1 MSTTLLSFNPEAYGS
16 GGDKLLF
23 GVSVPMRPRSPG
35 LSPLE
40 QLNLA
45 SLFLEARPGADL
57 TILLKHIVHRIGASR
72 GKPLG
77 PAIAESMLR
86 RLTQT
91 AAMVRGALASGDIG
105 TGSPRSPEAIFGA
118 ELEGLSPEDQ
128 EFETARQF
136 VRFAEEMA
144 RVAVD
149 TAPDAAPGIVTSRA
163 EQLAAHR
170 LAPGL
175 PRAIA
180 SPPLDFRAR
189 RRARLGR

>member
-1 MSTTLLSFNPEAYGS
+1 
-16 GGDKLLF
+16 
-23 GVSVPMRPRSPG
+23 
-35 LSPLE
+35 
-40 QLNLA
+40 
-45 SLFLEARPGADL
+45 
-57 TILLKHIVHRIGASR
+57 
-72 GKPLG
+72 
-77 PAIAESMLR
+77 
-86 RLTQT
+86 
-91 AAMVRGALASGDIG
+91 VRGALASGVIG

-144 RVAVD
+144 RVAVH

-175 PRAIA
+175 TRAIA
-180 SPPLDFRAR
+180 SPPWISAR
-189 RRARLGR
+189 GVVRVSGGSERPPIHHAYKGEDHARHRSARHSSSARKSAVSEPEFEMQEFGGGGSLSNSRRSSSRTNFCR

>member
-1 MSTTLLSFNPEAYGS
+1 MSSTLLSFNPEAYCS
-16 GGDKLLF
+16 GGDRLLF
-23 GVSVPMRPRSPG
+23 GVTVPARPRSQV

-45 SLFLEARPGADL
+45 SLFLEAQSPAGL
-57 TILLKHIVHRIGASR
+57 TILLKHIIGRIGAARRTSVD
-72 GKPLG
+72 PS
-77 PAIAESMLR
+77 IAGSLLQ
-86 RLTQT
+86 RLTHVAT
-91 AAMVRGALASGDIG
+91 VVRGALSSGEIG

-136 VRFAEEMA
+136 IRFAEEMA

-149 TAPDAAPGIVTSRA
+149 TVPGSAPGIVTFRA

-180 SPPLDFRAR
+180 SPPLHFRAR